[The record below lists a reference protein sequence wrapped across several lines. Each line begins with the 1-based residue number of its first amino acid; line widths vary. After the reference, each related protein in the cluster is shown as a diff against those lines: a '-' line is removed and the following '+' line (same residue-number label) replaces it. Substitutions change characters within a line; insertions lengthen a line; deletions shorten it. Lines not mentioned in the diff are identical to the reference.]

1 MACGPDATGGHWLW
15 RICAN
20 QRKFVTNRDG
30 GGFRHRQWPHNVAIE
45 ESLAHQFGH
54 GAVLC
59 AGSVAKST
67 IPSSGRGRSEQGRVL
82 LMSRKPF
89 GASVGA
95 VVRLALAIAG
105 IGMAGSAAVADT
117 LEWALVQAYQNNP
130 SLNAQRAALRAT
142 DENVPQALSGYRPKL
157 SVTASG
163 GYNYEDATSQLP
175 IGGALTTIRYAEQ
188 FASRSVGATATQT
201 LFNGAQTANRTR
213 QAESQVEG
221 ARETLRVTE
230 QQVLLDAAT
239 AYMNLLRDQAI
250 LELNRRNVEVLTEQL
265 KQTRDRFNV
274 GEVTRTDVA
283 QAESRLAAGRSS
295 LLGAQS
301 NFVTSQANYRRVI
314 GVDPG
319 RLAPGTPVD
328 RLSPAV
334 LPGAI
339 KEGQSRSPSVLAAM
353 YGVDVAALAV
363 KISEGALYPNLTL
376 QANLLAGQYPAFE
389 TIKETSASLVGQLTV
404 PIYQGGAEYSAIR
417 QSKETLGQ
425 QRLNLDVNRDQARA
439 TVVQSW
445 GQLDAAKAQIEA
457 TTAQVN
463 AAEIALNGVREEARV
478 GQRTTLDVL
487 NAQQELVNARV
498 ALVTAQHDRVV
509 ASYTLLAAVGG
520 LSMPR
525 LGLDVLIYDPMVHYQ
540 QVRDA
545 WTGVRNP
552 DGR

>member
-1 MACGPDATGGHWLW
+1 M
-15 RICAN
+15 
-20 QRKFVTNRDG
+20 
-30 GGFRHRQWPHNVAIE
+30 
-45 ESLAHQFGH
+45 
-54 GAVLC
+54 
-59 AGSVAKST
+59 
-67 IPSSGRGRSEQGRVL
+67 SGRGLRTHIRSL
-82 LMSRKPF
+82 
-89 GASVGA
+89 ACVGLGIVA
-95 VVRLALAIAG
+95 VAALATP
-105 IGMAGSAAVADT
+105 AAADT
-117 LEWALVQAYQNNP
+117 LEWALVQSYQNNP

-157 SVTASG
+157 SLTANAG
-163 GYNYEDATSQLP
+163 LNYNSSLSHTTSQSVFP
-175 IGGALTTIRYAEQ
+175 NTTTYTNIADD
-188 FASRSVGATATQT
+188 FASRGYGATATQT
-201 LFNGAQTANRTR
+201 VYNGLQTFNRTR
-213 QAESQVEG
+213 QAESQVMG

-239 AYMNLLRDQAI
+239 SYMNLLRDQAI
-250 LELNRRNVEVLTEQL
+250 LDLNRRNVEVLTEQL

-283 QAESRLAAGRSS
+283 QAESRLAAGRSA

-334 LPGAI
+334 LNVAI
-339 KEGQSRSPSVLAAM
+339 TQGQQQSPSVLATI
-353 YGVDVAALAV
+353 YGVDIAVLSV
-363 KISEGALYPNLTL
+363 KISEGSLYPNLGLTASFAKNYDPL
-376 QANLLAGQYPAFE
+376 FNINKQ
-389 TIKETSASLVGQLTV
+389 TTASLVGALTV

-425 QRLNLDVNRDQARA
+425 SRLNLDVTRDQARA

-509 ASYTLLAAVGG
+509 ASYSLLAAVGG
-520 LSMPR
+520 LSMPH
-525 LGLDVLIYDPMVHYQ
+525 LGLDVTIYDPQVHYQ

-545 WTGVRNP
+545 WIGVRTP

>member
-1 MACGPDATGGHWLW
+1 MRGKGVRPHLCVVTGLSLG
-15 RICAN
+15 
-20 QRKFVTNRDG
+20 
-30 GGFRHRQWPHNVAIE
+30 VA
-45 ESLAHQFGH
+45 L
-54 GAVLC
+54 GA
-59 AGSVAKST
+59 AST
-67 IPSSGRGRSEQGRVL
+67 
-82 LMSRKPF
+82 
-89 GASVGA
+89 GAA
-95 VVRLALAIAG
+95 
-105 IGMAGSAAVADT
+105 ADT

-130 SLNAQRAALRAT
+130 SLNAQRASLRAT

-157 SVTASG
+157 SITANG
-163 GYNYEDATSQLP
+163 GYNYSDTLAHAVNNQVFPNTVLYSDVATPFVSR
-175 IGGALTTIRYAEQ
+175 GFGA
-188 FASRSVGATATQT
+188 SATQT
-201 LFNGAQTANRTR
+201 LYNGNQTANRVR
-213 QAESQVEG
+213 QAESQVMG

-230 QQVLLDAAT
+230 QQVLLDGAT

-283 QAESRLAAGRSS
+283 QAESRLAAGRSA

-301 NFVTSQANYRRVI
+301 NYVTSQANYRRII

-328 RLSPAV
+328 RFSPGTLSAAV
-334 LPGAI
+334 NQG
-339 KEGQSRSPSVLAAM
+339 EQQSPSVLAAM
-353 YGVDVAALAV
+353 YGVDVAELAV
-363 KISEGALYPNLTL
+363 KVSEGALYPNLVVT
-376 QANLLAGQYPAFE
+376 A
-389 TIKETSASLVGQLTV
+389 SASKNYDPLYDVDKQTLLSVVGGLTI
-404 PIYQGGAEYSAIR
+404 PIYQGGAEYSSIR

-425 QRLNLDVNRDQARA
+425 QRLGLDINRDQARA

-487 NAQQELVNARV
+487 NAQQVLVNARV

-509 ASYTLLAAVGG
+509 ASYTLLAAVGT
-520 LSMPR
+520 LSMQR
-525 LGLDVLIYDPMVHYQ
+525 LGLNISIYDPQVHYQ
-540 QVRDA
+540 QVRDV
-545 WTGVRNP
+545 WLGVRNP

>member
-1 MACGPDATGGHWLW
+1 VGTLLS
-15 RICAN
+15 
-20 QRKFVTNRDG
+20 G
-30 GGFRHRQWPHNVAIE
+30 GGARALFWPI
-45 ESLAHQFGH
+45 
-54 GAVLC
+54 
-59 AGSVAKST
+59 
-67 IPSSGRGRSEQGRVL
+67 
-82 LMSRKPF
+82 
-89 GASVGA
+89 AS
-95 VVRLALAIAG
+95 LALAG
-105 IGMAGSAAVADT
+105 AAVGMCCRGAAADT

-130 SLNAQRAALRAT
+130 SLNAQRASLRSI

-157 SVTASG
+157 SVTANG
-163 GYNYEDATSQLP
+163 GYDYASTLSHVVNESVFPNTVTYSSVADAFTQR
-175 IGGALTTIRYAEQ
+175 G
-188 FASRSVGATATQT
+188 VGASATQT
-201 LFNGAQTANRTR
+201 LYNGYQTANKVR
-213 QAESQVEG
+213 QAESQVMG

-230 QQVLLDAAT
+230 QQVLLDAST

-250 LELNRRNVEVLTEQL
+250 LDLNRRNVEVLTEQL

-328 RLSPAV
+328 RLSPGALNQAV
-334 LPGAI
+334 V
-339 KEGQSRSPSVLAAM
+339 EGEQQSPSVLAAM
-353 YGVDVAALAV
+353 YGVDVAELAV
-363 KISEGALYPNLTL
+363 KVSEGALYPNLAVTAAASRNWDPLYNVNKQTL
-376 QANLLAGQYPAFE
+376 
-389 TIKETSASLVGQLTV
+389 ASIVGQLTV
-404 PIYQGGAEYSAIR
+404 PIYQGGGEYSTIR
-417 QSKETLGQ
+417 QSKENLGQ
-425 QRLNLDVNRDQARA
+425 QRLNLDVNRDQARE

-445 GQLDAAKAQIEA
+445 GQLDATKAQIEA

-509 ASYTLLAAVGG
+509 ASYTLLASVGG
-520 LSMPR
+520 LSMQR
-525 LGLDVLIYDPMVHYQ
+525 LGLNVTIYDPQVHYQ

-545 WTGVRNP
+545 WIGVRAP

>member
-1 MACGPDATGGHWLW
+1 MMGVRAHIRAIASLSL
-15 RICAN
+15 AA
-20 QRKFVTNRDG
+20 
-30 GGFRHRQWPHNVAIE
+30 VAI
-45 ESLAHQFGH
+45 
-54 GAVLC
+54 GATC
-59 AGSVAKST
+59 SVA
-67 IPSSGRGRSEQGRVL
+67 
-82 LMSRKPF
+82 
-89 GASVGA
+89 A
-95 VVRLALAIAG
+95 
-105 IGMAGSAAVADT
+105 ADT
-117 LEWALVQAYQNNP
+117 LEWALVQSYQNNP

-157 SVTASG
+157 SITANAGANFERLTQEFALSGVTT
-163 GYNYEDATSQLP
+163 TS
-175 IGGALTTIRYAEQ
+175 TFAEP
-188 FASRSVGATATQT
+188 FISRSVGATATQT
-201 LFNGAQTANRTR
+201 LYNGFQTANRTR
-213 QAESQVEG
+213 QAESQVSG

-250 LELNRRNVEVLTEQL
+250 LDLNRRNVEVLTEQL

-301 NFVTSQANYRRVI
+301 NFVTSQANYRRII

-328 RLSPAV
+328 RLSPNTLAV
-334 LPGAI
+334 AVRQ
-339 KEGQSRSPSVLAAM
+339 GQSQSPSVLAAA
-353 YGVDVAALAV
+353 YGVDIAELSV
-363 KISEGALYPNLTL
+363 KISEGALYPNATLTASAL
-376 QANLLAGQYPAFE
+376 QGTNPAFE
-389 TIKETSASLVGQLTV
+389 VLKETAFSIVGAVTI
-404 PIYQGGAEYSAIR
+404 PIYQGGGEYSAIR

-425 QRLNLDVNRDQARA
+425 QRLNLDINRDQARA

-509 ASYTLLAAVGG
+509 ASYTLLAAVGA

-525 LGLDVLIYDPMVHYQ
+525 LGLDILIYDPQVHYQ

-545 WTGVRNP
+545 WVGVRTP

>member
-1 MACGPDATGGHWLW
+1 M
-15 RICAN
+15 R
-20 QRKFVTNRDG
+20 
-30 GGFRHRQWPHNVAIE
+30 
-45 ESLAHQFGH
+45 
-54 GAVLC
+54 
-59 AGSVAKST
+59 
-67 IPSSGRGRSEQGRVL
+67 GRGLRENIRL
-82 LMSRKPF
+82 L
-89 GASVGA
+89 A
-95 VVRLALAIAG
+95 VVGTAAIAVG
-105 IGMAGSAAVADT
+105 CCTTASADT

-130 SLNAQRAALRAT
+130 SLNAQRAALRAA

-157 SVTASG
+157 SVTASA
-163 GYNYEDATSQLP
+163 GYNYFSEVNKTVNQQTFPNTVIYSSVAGSLGT
-175 IGGALTTIRYAEQ
+175 RQ
-188 FASRSVGATATQT
+188 FGATATQT
-201 LFNGAQTANRTR
+201 LFNGFQTANRTR
-213 QAESQVEG
+213 QAESQVAG

-239 AYMNLLRDQAI
+239 SYMNLLRDQAI
-250 LELNRRNVEVLTEQL
+250 LDLNRRNVEVLTEQL

-301 NFVTSQANYRRVI
+301 NYVTSQANYRRVI

-319 RLAPGTPVD
+319 RLDPGTPVD
-328 RLSPAV
+328 RLSPAT
-334 LPGAI
+334 LARAI
-339 KEGQSRSPSVLAAM
+339 TEGQTQSPSVLASA
-353 YGVDVAALAV
+353 YGVDVAELAV
-363 KISEGALYPNLTL
+363 KVSEGALYPNLGLTAAYTKSYDTQL
-376 QANLLAGQYPAFE
+376 QNLRQTNVSIL
-389 TIKETSASLVGQLTV
+389 GQLTV

-417 QSKETLGQ
+417 QNKETLGQ

-525 LGLDVLIYDPMVHYQ
+525 LGLNVMIYDPQVHYQ

-545 WTGVRNP
+545 WIGVRTP

>member
-1 MACGPDATGGHWLW
+1 MWGLGLRACLRGLLAAG
-15 RICAN
+15 CA
-20 QRKFVTNRDG
+20 
-30 GGFRHRQWPHNVAIE
+30 
-45 ESLAHQFGH
+45 
-54 GAVLC
+54 
-59 AGSVAKST
+59 
-67 IPSSGRGRSEQGRVL
+67 
-82 LMSRKPF
+82 
-89 GASVGA
+89 
-95 VVRLALAIAG
+95 AIAG
-105 IGMAGSAAVADT
+105 GVVTARSDT
-117 LEWALVQAYQNNP
+117 LEWALVLTYQNNP

-142 DENVPQALSGYRPKL
+142 DESVPQALSGYRPKL
-157 SVTASG
+157 SFTANG
-163 GYNYEDATSQLP
+163 GYNYFGETNKARTP
-175 IGGALTTIRYAEQ
+175 GGGVNYDTFEANLGTRQ
-188 FASRSVGATATQT
+188 FGATATQT
-201 LFNGAQTANRTR
+201 LYNGFQTANRTR
-213 QAESQVEG
+213 QAESGVFG
-221 ARETLRVTE
+221 ARETLRLTE

-239 AYMNLLRDQAI
+239 AYMNLIRDEAI
-250 LELNRRNVEVLTEQL
+250 LDLNRRNVEVLTEQL

-283 QAESRLAAGRSS
+283 QAESRLAAGRSQ
-295 LLGAQS
+295 LLQAQS
-301 NFVTSQANYRRVI
+301 NEITSQANYRRVI
-314 GVDPG
+314 GVNPG

-328 RLSPAV
+328 RFSPATV
-334 LPGAI
+334 QRAI
-339 KEGQSRSPSVLAAM
+339 VEGETQSPSVLAAM
-353 YGVDVAALAV
+353 YGVDISELAV
-363 KISEGALYPNLTL
+363 KISEGALYPNLGLTASWTQTYDAIPQTL
-376 QANLLAGQYPAFE
+376 KQTNVAVL
-389 TIKETSASLVGQLTV
+389 GQLTV

-509 ASYTLLAAVGG
+509 ASYTLLAAVGD
-520 LSMPR
+520 LSMQK
-525 LGLDVLIYDPMVHYQ
+525 LGLNVLIYDPQVHYQ

-545 WTGVRNP
+545 WIGVRTP

>member
-1 MACGPDATGGHWLW
+1 MVGSC
-15 RICAN
+15 
-20 QRKFVTNRDG
+20 V
-30 GGFRHRQWPHNVAIE
+30 NVM
-45 ESLAHQFGH
+45 
-54 GAVLC
+54 
-59 AGSVAKST
+59 
-67 IPSSGRGRSEQGRVL
+67 SGRGLRAHIVAV
-82 LMSRKPF
+82 
-89 GASVGA
+89 AS
-95 VVRLALAIAG
+95 LALGGAALAG
-105 IGMAGSAAVADT
+105 GCTAAAADT

-130 SLNAQRAALRAT
+130 ALNAQRAALRAT

-157 SVTASG
+157 SVTSTDG
-163 GYNYEDATSQLP
+163 
-175 IGGALTTIRYAEQ
+175 
-188 FASRSVGATATQT
+188 FAYSSTLSNSINQQVFPNSISYSNIAKDLGQRGIGATATET
-201 LFNGAQTANRTR
+201 LFNGFQTANKTR
-213 QAESQVEG
+213 QAESQVMG

-250 LELNRRNVEVLTEQL
+250 LDLNRRNVEVLTEQL

-283 QAESRLAAGRSS
+283 QAELRLAAGRSA

-301 NFVTSQANYRRVI
+301 NYVTSQANYRRVI

-319 RLAPGTPVD
+319 RLDPGTPVD
-328 RLSPAV
+328 RLSPPT
-334 LPGAI
+334 LPGAVT
-339 KEGQSRSPSVLAAM
+339 EGENQSPSVLATM
-353 YGVDVAALAV
+353 YGVDIAELAV
-363 KISEGALYPNLTL
+363 KISEGALYPNLALT
-376 QANLLAGQYPAFE
+376 A
-389 TIKETSASLVGQLTV
+389 SASKNYLPVYNVNKQTEASILGTLTI

-417 QSKETLGQ
+417 QSKETVGQ
-425 QRLNLDVNRDQARA
+425 QRLNLDVTRDQARA

-520 LSMPR
+520 LSMQH
-525 LGLDVLIYDPMVHYQ
+525 LGLNVLIYDPQVHYQ

-545 WTGVRNP
+545 WIGVRTP

>member
-1 MACGPDATGGHWLW
+1 MNGRGLPGRLRVIA
-15 RICAN
+15 
-20 QRKFVTNRDG
+20 
-30 GGFRHRQWPHNVAIE
+30 
-45 ESLAHQFGH
+45 SLALG
-54 GAVLC
+54 GV
-59 AGSVAKST
+59 T
-67 IPSSGRGRSEQGRVL
+67 IA
-82 LMSRKPF
+82 
-89 GASVGA
+89 ASCTTVF
-95 VVRLALAIAG
+95 
-105 IGMAGSAAVADT
+105 ADT

-142 DENVPQALSGYRPKL
+142 DETVPQALSGYRPKL
-157 SVTASG
+157 SVTATG
-163 GYNYEDATSQLP
+163 GYNYSSTLSHSVNQSVFPNTVSYTNLADNFGSRGIGASATE
-175 IGGALTTIRYAEQ
+175 TIY
-188 FASRSVGATATQT
+188 
-201 LFNGAQTANRTR
+201 NGYQTANRTR
-213 QAESQVEG
+213 QAESQVMG

-230 QQVLLDAAT
+230 QQVLLDAST
-239 AYMNLLRDQAI
+239 SYMNLLRDQAI
-250 LELNRRNVEVLTEQL
+250 LDLNRRNVEVLTEQL

-283 QAESRLAAGRSS
+283 QAESRLAAGRSA

-301 NFVTSQANYRRVI
+301 NFVTSEANYRRVI

-328 RLSPAV
+328 RFSPPT

-339 KEGQSRSPSVLAAM
+339 SQGQQQSPSVLAAM
-353 YGVDVAALAV
+353 YGVDIAELAV
-363 KISEGALYPNLTL
+363 KVSEGALYPNLGVT
-376 QANLLAGQYPAFE
+376 
-389 TIKETSASLVGQLTV
+389 ASLAKNWDPLYNVNKQTTASVIGTLTV
-404 PIYQGGAEYSAIR
+404 PIYQGGAEYSTIR
-417 QSKETLGQ
+417 QSKETVGQ
-425 QRLNLDVNRDQARA
+425 QRLNLDVTRDQVRE
-439 TVVQSW
+439 TVVASW
-445 GQLDAAKAQIEA
+445 GQLDASKAQIEA

-520 LSMPR
+520 LSMQR
-525 LGLDVLIYDPMVHYQ
+525 LGLNVTIYDPQVHYQ

-545 WTGVRNP
+545 WVGVRTP

>member
-1 MACGPDATGGHWLW
+1 M
-15 RICAN
+15 
-20 QRKFVTNRDG
+20 
-30 GGFRHRQWPHNVAIE
+30 
-45 ESLAHQFGH
+45 
-54 GAVLC
+54 
-59 AGSVAKST
+59 
-67 IPSSGRGRSEQGRVL
+67 SGRRLRAYHWG
-82 LMSRKPF
+82 
-89 GASVGA
+89 
-95 VVRLALAIAG
+95 VVSTALAGLAV
-105 IGMAGSAAVADT
+105 AAACTGAAADT

-157 SVTASG
+157 SVTGAGGFEYSNTLSNSVSQQVFPNTISYTSLAKDSG
-163 GYNYEDATSQLP
+163 Q
-175 IGGALTTIRYAEQ
+175 
-188 FASRSVGATATQT
+188 RSVGAAATQT
-201 LFNGAQTANRTR
+201 LYNGFQTDNRTR
-213 QAESQVEG
+213 QAESQVMA

-250 LELNRRNVEVLTEQL
+250 LDLNRRNVEVLTEQL

-283 QAESRLAAGRSS
+283 QAESRLAAGRSA

-301 NFVTSQANYRRVI
+301 NYVASQANYRRVI
-314 GVDPG
+314 GVEPG
-319 RLAPGTPVD
+319 RLDPGTPVD
-328 RLSPAV
+328 RLSPPTLA
-334 LPGAI
+334 GAI
-339 KEGQSRSPSVLAAM
+339 AQGEAQSPSVLAAM
-353 YGVDVAALAV
+353 YGVDIAELAV
-363 KISEGALYPNLTL
+363 KISEGALYPNLSLTASA
-376 QANLLAGQYPAFE
+376 QKAYEPAFNVVKQ
-389 TIKETSASLVGQLTV
+389 TTASLLGTLTI
-404 PIYQGGAEYSAIR
+404 PIYQGGSEYSAIR
-417 QSKETLGQ
+417 QSKETVGQ

-439 TVVQSW
+439 TVVQWW
-445 GQLDAAKAQIEA
+445 GQLDAARAQIEA

-509 ASYTLLAAVGG
+509 ASYTLLAAVGA
-520 LSMPR
+520 LSMPH
-525 LGLDVLIYDPMVHYQ
+525 LGLNVLIYDPQVHYQ

-545 WTGVRNP
+545 WIGVRTP

>member
-1 MACGPDATGGHWLW
+1 M
-15 RICAN
+15 RAN
-20 QRKFVTNRDG
+20 
-30 GGFRHRQWPHNVAIE
+30 HRASA
-45 ESLAHQFGH
+45 SLAP
-54 GAVLC
+54 AV
-59 AGSVAKST
+59 
-67 IPSSGRGRSEQGRVL
+67 
-82 LMSRKPF
+82 
-89 GASVGA
+89 A
-95 VVRLALAIAG
+95 VVAAIAALG
-105 IGMAGSAAVADT
+105 IGCMPAWADT
-117 LEWALVQAYQNNP
+117 LNWALVQAYQNNP
-130 SLNAQRAALRAT
+130 SLNAQRASLRAT

-157 SVTASG
+157 SITANG
-163 GYNYEDATSQLP
+163 GYNYASTLAHTVSQSTFPNTVGYTNFAEPFVSRGAT
-175 IGGALTTIRYAEQ
+175 
-188 FASRSVGATATQT
+188 ATATQT
-201 LFNGAQTANRTR
+201 LFNGLQTANRTR
-213 QAESQVEG
+213 QAESQVFG

-230 QQVLLDAAT
+230 QQVLLDAST

-283 QAESRLAAGRSS
+283 QAESRLAAGRSA

-301 NFVTSQANYRRVI
+301 NFVTSEGNYRRVI

-328 RLSPAV
+328 RLSPGS
-334 LPGAI
+334 LNGSI
-339 KEGQSRSPSVLAAM
+339 SQGEQHSPSVLAAM
-353 YGVDVAALAV
+353 YGIDIAELSV

-376 QANLLAGQYPAFE
+376 NATAGKNYDPTYNVNRQTTAAVF
-389 TIKETSASLVGQLTV
+389 GQLTI
-404 PIYQGGAEYSAIR
+404 PIFQGGAEYSAIR
-417 QSKETLGQ
+417 QGKETLGQ

-445 GQLDAAKAQIEA
+445 GQLEAAKAQIEA

-520 LSMPR
+520 LSMQH
-525 LGLDVLIYDPMVHYQ
+525 LGLNVTIYDPQVHYQ

-545 WTGVRNP
+545 WIGVRAP